1 MAAVAMVIGES
12 DDLQLGFPS
21 AYESNYA
28 SLQKPQ
34 RAFPEYGGLDYS
46 PWAGD
51 DLQAQWH
58 QQKLRDAQYMSGAKL
73 QSTQMSNKRANSS
86 PHGYYR
92 MPKAVLGQRKFA
104 NPSFGA
110 YLVSPGRENYASAP
124 FHFSNAHPEHRA
136 PLEPEETGAGHCCDT
151 FRGGVLRS
159 AAGQV
164 HGHNML
170 LARVGQLNAIDEA
183 KQQFQM
189 MGALQPGETLPA
201 QAPFVDSLQN
211 LSTDVSAPITVNLGL
226 QRVVDLL
233 MGEDILNNQESG
245 FRSADSVFS
254 ETRAVLG
261 GILATGVSASVG
273 ELSDTLGLI
282 QRIEGLLQS
291 TLETDS
297 DDVYMDEYANKQ
309 AKATYITLQE
319 IFKKLN
325 AYLTRM
331 ISSVNLQPRD
341 RESLARSLVQS
352 LGFAKSLNVAQGRSR
367 EALALAERSGTTQAR
382 QDAINAGANGSF
394 DHDSERREDTE
405 HGSRPSGPS
414 DAEWGDEQR
423 AQFGWRSGEF
433 YPTNGRSV
441 GWFGADEGVVDY
453 GGSPEDALQDAREPL
468 LSGNERAE
476 YQSLRS
482 RSLPSVR
489 GTPTATSSN
498 SENHREAPFRAFFD
512 PDTQAF
518 NVASLSQPGSR
529 TQSRRGAPDEMP
541 QGLERQS
548 SRGRNVVGLLK
559 GLVAP
564 SVAPSPELP
573 GRSSLRAPPPYQSRE
588 TNPRSPVAT
597 PRVAVPRSVADLP
610 NTIKELERVS
620 AQLRAKGYLGVP
632 QIYGTKAP
640 EGSAGY
646 KAYIR
651 NVKNKIIEYT
661 RG

>member
-1 MAAVAMVIGES
+1 MAAVAMVVGES

-28 SLQKPQ
+28 AKQKPQ
-34 RAFPEYGGLDYS
+34 RAFPEYGGMDYS
-46 PWAGD
+46 QWAGD

-58 QQKLRDAQYMSGAKL
+58 QQKLRDAQFMSGAKL
-73 QSTQMSNKRANSS
+73 QSTQLSNKRANQS

-124 FHFSNAHPEHRA
+124 FHFTTAHAEHRA

-183 KQQFQM
+183 KQQFDM
-189 MGALQPGETLPA
+189 MGMLQPGQTLPA

-254 ETRAVLG
+254 ETRAVLSG
-261 GILATGVSASVG
+261 VLATGVSATVS
-273 ELSDTLGLI
+273 EMSDTLGLI
-282 QRIEGLLQS
+282 QRIEGLLQA
-291 TLETDS
+291 TLESDS

-309 AKATYITLQE
+309 AQATYITLQE
-319 IFKKLN
+319 LYKKLN
-325 AYLTRM
+325 TYLTRM
-331 ISSVNLQPRD
+331 VASANLQPRD
-341 RESLARSLVQS
+341 RETLARSLVKS

-367 EALALAERSGTTQAR
+367 EVLALAERSGTAQGR
-382 QDAINAGANGSF
+382 QDAINAGAMGQF
-394 DHDSERREDTE
+394 DHDSDRREDTE

-453 GGSPEDALQDAREPL
+453 GESPEDALQDAREPL
-468 LSGNERAE
+468 LTGNERAE

-489 GTPTATSSN
+489 GTPTATSAN
-498 SENHREAPFRAFFD
+498 TDAPIRAFFD

-518 NVASLSQPGSR
+518 NVSSIDKPGSR

-541 QGLERQS
+541 EGLQQKS

-573 GRSSLRAPPPYQSRE
+573 GRSSLRAPPIESKG
-588 TNPRSPVAT
+588 TNPRSPTAT
-597 PRVAVPRSVADLP
+597 PAVGIPQSTADLP
-610 NTIKELERVS
+610 DDLKELERIS
-620 AQLRAKGYLGVP
+620 AGLRAKGFYGVP
-632 QIYGTKAP
+632 QIYGTKQAP
-640 EGSAGY
+640 GSAGY

-651 NVKNKIIEYT
+651 NVKSKIIEYT
-661 RG
+661 RGK